1 MYIHYNKR
9 DGMIYMK
16 SQIDF
21 VYDFD
26 NDPVDEVKH
35 WLFLESVRIEQDR
48 QELEG
53 LKRRL
58 EEDRES
64 FEKYKKEQTA
74 EIEAKI
80 RKLDREKELFDKQWK
95 VIEKEL
101 KRIAKDNERI
111 ASEKEYLE
119 IQKRNFRKAFK
130 ENGGQSSGYGST
142 GSGGGSK
149 GGSGAAKDI
158 QGFFVGTTGLVSV
171 RKRYKELL
179 KIFHPDNLNG
189 DNSVITQI
197 NKEYE
202 ELVRRYKG

>member
-1 MYIHYNKR
+1 
-9 DGMIYMK
+9 MK

-48 QELEG
+48 QELEM
-53 LKRRL
+53 LRRKL
-58 EEDRES
+58 DEERAD
-64 FEKYKKEQTA
+64 FEKYKKEQTG

-119 IQKRNFRKAFK
+119 IQKRNFRKAF
-130 ENGGQSSGYGST
+130 NGKNTQNSGTGSSSGTGNSSDNSGSDYR
-142 GSGGGSK
+142 GGSVNA
-149 GGSGAAKDI
+149 GTGNLH
-158 QGFFVGTTGLVSV
+158 GFFVGTTGLVGV

-179 KIFHPDNLNG
+179 KIFHPDNIGG
-189 DNSVITQI
+189 DNAVLMQI

>member
-1 MYIHYNKR
+1 
-9 DGMIYMK
+9 MIYMK

-48 QELEG
+48 QELES
-53 LKRRL
+53 LKKRL
-58 EEDRES
+58 DDDRES

-74 EIEAKI
+74 EMEAKI

-119 IQKRNFRKAFK
+119 IQKRNFRKAFSEK
-130 ENGGQSSGYGST
+130 SSQNTGST
-142 GSGGGSK
+142 GSQSSK
-149 GGSGAAKDI
+149 NSVGSGKQI

-171 RKRYKELL
+171 RKRYKDLL
-179 KIFHPDNLNG
+179 KIFHPDNING
-189 DNSVITQI
+189 DNSIITQI